1 MTKEHETIPDMDDPR
16 KLAANLIID
25 KNRWLT
31 GTRWV
36 YTLFIFVFFVVY
48 NYFSSEMT
56 VDFRTIALI
65 VLLSLL
71 GNVIFISALRRHLK
85 FSTGK
90 VNQEVL
96 SSLAVL
102 QLDFDLVILSLLVF
116 FSGGFESPVI
126 VLFIFYIL
134 IATFLFYHEKAFKNT
149 VTAMVLVVVIF
160 FTNEGLIVSS
170 EKLTAMI
177 GFNAILLVAY
187 LIAAYLSRNLKEN
200 EEKLRELLAKFRE
213 LSVTDGLT
221 DLYNQS
227 HFFLLLNLQLERSR
241 RYGNAFSLILF
252 DVDQFKN
259 YNDTNGHIAGSDAL
273 RRVALLM
280 KKVFRASDM
289 LAKYGG
295 DEFVVILPNSD
306 KIGAFLGAERIREM
320 VENETFIGGG
330 SQPMGKVTLSL
341 GIASYPE
348 HGSTT
353 KEILE
358 KADKAM
364 YFAKQTGRNKTVI
377 YSQDLEEDTE

>member
-1 MTKEHETIPDMDDPR
+1 MRNETDTFSESEDPR
-16 KLAANLIID
+16 KLATGLIIE
-25 KNRWLT
+25 KNQWLT
-31 GTRWV
+31 SSRWV
-36 YTLFIFVFFVVY
+36 YTFFILIFFIAY
-48 NYFSSEMT
+48 NYFSGEVAIDYRSI
-56 VDFRTIALI
+56 VLI

-71 GNVIFISALRRHLK
+71 GNLIFIFALKRHIK
-85 FSTGK
+85 FSSGE
-90 VNQEVL
+90 VNQEAL

-102 QLDFDLVILSLLVF
+102 QLDFDLVVLSLLVF
-116 FSGGFESPVI
+116 FSGGFDSPVI

-134 IATFLFYHEKAFKNT
+134 IATFLVYHQKAFKNT
-149 VTAMVLVVVIF
+149 LTAMVLVVVIF
-160 FTNEGLIVSS
+160 FSNEGLIVSS
-170 EKLTAMI
+170 KKLTTMI
-177 GFNAILLVAY
+177 GFNAILMIAY

-200 EEKLRELLAKFRE
+200 EEKLRELLVKFRQ

-241 RYGNAFSLILF
+241 RYRTAFSLIIF
-252 DVDQFKN
+252 DVDNFKN
-259 YNDTNGHIAGSDAL
+259 YNDTNGHILGSEAL
-273 RRVALLM
+273 RRVARLM
-280 KKVFRASDM
+280 KEVFRASDM

-306 KIGAFLGAERIREM
+306 KVGAFLGAERIREA
-320 VENETFIGGG
+320 VEHETFKGGK

-353 KEILE
+353 RDILD

-364 YFAKQTGRNKTVI
+364 YFAKETGRNKTVI
-377 YSQDLEEDTE
+377 YNEDLEED

>member
-1 MTKEHETIPDMDDPR
+1 
-16 KLAANLIID
+16 
-25 KNRWLT
+25 
-31 GTRWV
+31 
-36 YTLFIFVFFVVY
+36 
-48 NYFSSEMT
+48 
-56 VDFRTIALI
+56 
-65 VLLSLL
+65 
-71 GNVIFISALRRHLK
+71 
-85 FSTGK
+85 
-90 VNQEVL
+90 
-96 SSLAVL
+96 
-102 QLDFDLVILSLLVF
+102 
-116 FSGGFESPVI
+116 VI

-149 VTAMVLVVVIF
+149 VTAMVLVAVIF

-320 VENETFIGGG
+320 VENEAFIGGG
-330 SQPMGKVTLSL
+330 NQPMGKVTLSL

-377 YSQDLEEDTE
+377 YSQDLEEDTK